1 MPHEP
6 GGARLAAR
14 ASISVK
20 TIRHTDTVKGQK
32 KKQILWEHHSSFI
45 PETKAENLRG
55 LQENHPS

>member
-32 KKQILWEHHSSFI
+32 KK
-45 PETKAENLRG
+45 TNLMGTPLLLHTR
-55 LQENHPS
+55 N